1 MKRSQSKFSRAP
13 IYTFIILLS
22 ALLYVSY
29 QYFLPHPQAN
39 GVFAVTT
46 PMVSLTYGVST
57 VNGTMTKTTSA
68 AKNSQYILILPDT
81 RPILLN
87 AQGLDN
93 LVGRQV
99 SVSGILT
106 PKIDDMTPMTMFVN
120 TITVTK

>member
-1 MKRSQSKFSRAP
+1 
-13 IYTFIILLS
+13 
-22 ALLYVSY
+22 
-29 QYFLPHPQAN
+29 
-39 GVFAVTT
+39 
-46 PMVSLTYGVST
+46 MVSLTYGVST